1 MCPKRAPSLASGPP
15 APDPFQ
21 SLNSESSPSIEP
33 LTFLNSDPLPVIQY
47 AHQTHPSMDHA
58 HQTDHDPGD
67 TVVVPLPQWIADEEA
82 KPLAPSLTL
91 LRKTTVAYGL
101 AALFQHSRAHPR
113 AAPGAPSAVDPADA
127 RHFAVRVSRGPTRAA
142 AGGGGGDVVG
152 VDMLAPPR
160 LAVDVAE
167 PAFLRADVDG
177 PGGGAAVVAGRYLEV
192 ELRPPPGRRDA
203 AACLAVAFSRSEEDA
218 RCRALGRLLRGLFSS
233 PAPSLASAEDLIPKQ
248 GLYADAPRQK
258 KRRTRHPSAGL
269 SELGIPASMS
279 LVVQNLIDCADAD
292 RPEHAYDSLEDAS
305 QDLHLALLDPQRFLF
320 DRAPP
325 PDAGVVPLSF
335 RQHKLYG
342 REREG
347 ECKSHALTPVSKV
360 RSLASLGRVRLSSL

>member
-1 MCPKRAPSLASGPP
+1 
-15 APDPFQ
+15 
-21 SLNSESSPSIEP
+21 
-33 LTFLNSDPLPVIQY
+33 
-47 AHQTHPSMDHA
+47 MDHA

-127 RHFAVRVSRGPTRAA
+127 RNFAVRVSRGPPHAA
-142 AGGGGGDVVG
+142 AGGGDVVG
-152 VDMLAPPR
+152 VEMRGPPW

-167 PAFLRADVDG
+167 PAFLRADVHS
-177 PGGGAAVVAGRYLEV
+177 PGGGAVVAGRYLEA
-192 ELRPPPGRRDA
+192 ELRCPPPGRRDA
-203 AACLAVAFSRSEEDA
+203 TACFTVAFSRSEEDA
-218 RCRALGRLLRGLFSS
+218 RCRALGLLLRGLFSS
-233 PAPSLASAEDLIPKQ
+233 RAPSSAGAE
-248 GLYADAPRQK
+248 GLFLRGGPHADAPRQK
-258 KRRTRHPSAGL
+258 KRRTQNPSTAL
-269 SELGIPASMS
+269 SELEIPASMS
-279 LVVQNLIDCADAD
+279 LVVQNLIDCTDAD

-347 ECKSHALTPVSKV
+347 ECRNHALTPVSKV